1 MKIVGLS
8 GLGKCMTLGDRCSVS
23 SNSPLPPDIEIV
35 TFTAFNCSYMCWPL
49 THTQLP
55 CAIVSHYFFAQKHQP
70 AFIYFWNKCNIMN
83 KWSNLKFHCAAIVCT
98 VHCALYNVHAMV
110 VKVAGGLFT
119 LTGNLHSG
127 QILGEF

>member
-23 SNSPLPPDIEIV
+23 SNSPLPPDIQIV

-49 THTQLP
+49 THTQLF

-83 KWSNLKFHCAAIVCT
+83 KWSKYKFYRAAIMC
-98 VHCALYNVHAMV
+98 NVHAMV
-110 VKVAGGLFT
+110 VKVAGGLLT
-119 LTGNLHSG
+119 LTGNIQSG
-127 QILGEF
+127 QIAEEF